1 MKPYY
6 DFIINTV
13 ESLNLCLEFSV
24 YSLYLRTTVSYSF
37 PFLSRSLTLCARV
50 CEAVFN
56 MGLTVCLYYTDLL
69 WSTSQQVHAP
79 MERLR
84 LKRGVLV
91 LEHCHAYSM

>member
-6 DFIINTV
+6 YFIINTI
-13 ESLNLCLEFSV
+13 ESVNLCLEFSV
-24 YSLYLRTTVSYSF
+24 YSLYLRTTESYSF
-37 PFLSRSLTLCARV
+37 PFLSHCVCV

-56 MGLTVCLYYTDLL
+56 MGLTVCLYYSDLL
-69 WSTSQQVHAP
+69 WSTSQQAHAL